1 MWLFMSCVF
10 LRLRV
15 PPLCNI
21 MSIRTSALLSKP
33 VMVTVGS
40 WSWSKFSEKCVQR
53 SSCRLRCFTRESK
66 TAWSSCSRRTPSEE
80 ASSRRRWTLVGG
92 LFSMHRR
99 GRPTEKNSFAW
110 FYLYKCYPKE
120 MCSRLR
126 NLFGKSKI
134 LTHTQPRFQPRYSP
148 LCSMS
153 IPVFRIKFLIFLEI
167 TNAQYLSFTT

>member
-134 LTHTQPRFQPRYSP
+134 LIHTQPGFQPRYSP

-153 IPVFRIKFLIFLEI
+153 IPGIQDKISNFLG
-167 TNAQYLSFTT
+167 NN